1 VKGGR
6 YAAAFDDPGWEGLHP
21 MIIHF
26 PIVLF
31 LLPPLFLL
39 LAAFTHA
46 ERRCLFLSAALTVMV
61 LATTSLYV
69 AFETGDAA
77 ETLINRRAEITAVV
91 EHHQEYANLSRS
103 SFTVATALL
112 GIVLLIRSVLHLHT
126 HELTAVLP
134 LGFVAFYGL
143 GLFWLINTA
152 YNGERLVHEFG
163 VKGVIA
169 P

>member
-1 VKGGR
+1 MPQLSMV
-6 YAAAFDDPGWEGLHP
+6 PGWDGLHP

-69 AFETGDAA
+69 AFETGEAA
-77 ETLINRRAEITAVV
+77 ETLINQRAEITTVV
-91 EHHQEYANLSRS
+91 EHHQEFADLSRS
-103 SFTVATALL
+103 SFTAATALFSL
-112 GIVLLIRSVLHLHT
+112 VLLIRRLLHLHT
-126 HELTAVLP
+126 RELTAVLP

-143 GLFWLINTA
+143 GLFWLIHTA

>member
-1 VKGGR
+1 
-6 YAAAFDDPGWEGLHP
+6 
-21 MIIHF
+21 M
-26 PIVLF
+26 
-31 LLPPLFLL
+31 LL
-39 LAAFTHA
+39 
-46 ERRCLFLSAALTVMV
+46 CSALILMV
-61 LATTSLYV
+61 LATSSLYV
-69 AFETGDAA
+69 AFETGETAK
-77 ETLINRRAEITAVV
+77 TLINRRAEITVVV
-91 EHHQEYANLSRS
+91 EHHQEFANLSRS

-112 GIVLLIRSVLHLHT
+112 GMVLLIRRVLHLHT

-143 GLFWLINTA
+143 GLFWLVHTA